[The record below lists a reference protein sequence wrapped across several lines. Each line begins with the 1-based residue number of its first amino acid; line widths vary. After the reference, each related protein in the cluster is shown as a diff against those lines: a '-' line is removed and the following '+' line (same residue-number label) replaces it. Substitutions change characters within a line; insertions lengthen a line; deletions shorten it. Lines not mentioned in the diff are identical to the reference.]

1 MHYRIFCDYLATRIP
16 MDWNLKGKGSKPV
29 VLSLGNTNIP
39 MTTTSQIISTL
50 ASNRQVYTH
59 LLSRLHPDQTRWSP
73 EPNKWSLLQ
82 VVCHLRDEE
91 REDFRQRTRMV
102 LESPGVPFP
111 GINPTGWVV
120 DRDYAGQDFTMVLAE
135 FLKERDDSIS
145 WLNSLRDP
153 QWDNATIHPSLG
165 PMSGHF
171 MLSNWLGHD
180 HLHIRQIIRLQYDYL
195 AFTTGQSLQY
205 AGYW

>member
-1 MHYRIFCDYLATRIP
+1 MTIHSFIIQSLQQNRVIFE
-16 MDWNLKGKGSKPV
+16 
-29 VLSLGNTNIP
+29 
-39 MTTTSQIISTL
+39 Q
-50 ASNRQVYTH
+50 
-59 LLSRLHPDQTRWSP
+59 LLSSPHPDQISWSQ

-102 LESPGVPFP
+102 LETPGVPFP

-120 DRDYAGQDFTMVLAE
+120 DRDYAGQNYKDVLAE

-171 MLSNWLGHD
+171 MLSNWLAHD
-180 HLHIRQIIRLQYDYL
+180 HLHIRQIIRLQYDFL